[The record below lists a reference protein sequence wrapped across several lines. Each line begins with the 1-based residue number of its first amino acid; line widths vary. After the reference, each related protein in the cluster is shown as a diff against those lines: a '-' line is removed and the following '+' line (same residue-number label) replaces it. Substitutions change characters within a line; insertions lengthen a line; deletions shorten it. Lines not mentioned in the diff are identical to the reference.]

1 MFLELRKGNYL
12 KWIGVSIVITAA
24 SCVSDSAKKKVDSS
38 NGTSIKKEKQ
48 IVEEVKPAT
57 ESKTDT
63 VSGEEIPGMIYFKG
77 GKIKIGSYTGR
88 EFEQPVFETT
98 IQPFWLDKNLV
109 TVADF
114 RKFVQETGYKT
125 DADKFGN
132 SLVFD
137 FKTGKWEFVDGANWE
152 YPFGRD
158 KEPAKDNHP
167 VTQVSYHDA
176 KAYAKW
182 AGRRLPTE
190 FEWEY
195 AARNGKNTGQNFPW
209 GNELVVDGKYMANV
223 WQGPLQPDPEVKDGF
238 LYTSPVGYYG
248 ETPAGLTDMSGNVW
262 QWTDSYF
269 IPYPG
274 SPHEGRAGPDE
285 NSRVLRGG
293 SFMYDEYGPLS
304 NSVWFRSMNTVETS
318 LFNMGFRCAR

>member
-1 MFLELRKGNYL
+1 MFLEFRSGYYL
-12 KWIGVSIVITAA
+12 KWIGVSLVLTA
-24 SCVSDSAKKKVDSS
+24 SCVSDGGKKNTAAKEGVTTAKKDLVVEAPKAAQKSVVVA
-38 NGTSIKKEKQ
+38 KEKKDFTGM
-48 IVEEVKPAT
+48 VHFPG
-57 ESKTDT
+57 
-63 VSGEEIPGMIYFKG
+63 GE
-77 GKIKIGSYTGR
+77 IKIGTNSARNY
-88 EFEQPVFETT
+88 EKPVFTT
-98 IQPFWLDKNLV
+98 KVQSFWLDKNLV
-109 TVADF
+109 TVKEFRDF
-114 RKFVQETGYKT
+114 IKETGYKT

-132 SLVFD
+132 SLVFN
-137 FKTGKWEFVDGANWE
+137 FKTGQWEFVDGANWE
-152 YPFGRD
+152 YPFGR
-158 KEPAKDNHP
+158 AKDAAKDDHP

-176 KAYAKW
+176 KAYAEW
-182 AGRRLPTE
+182 AGKRLPTE
-190 FEWEY
+190 IEWEY

-209 GNELVVDGKYMANV
+209 GNELVVNGKYMANV
-223 WQGPLQPDPEVKDGF
+223 WQGPLQPEPEVKDGF

-269 IPYPG
+269 MPYPG